1 MVRLLTEPVRVA
13 AAGEPPK
20 VIEELVGRVSTGTS
34 AFSVARMESP
44 PGWSE
49 PGQRPEFDECTVV
62 LSGALHMEHE
72 GGTVTV
78 RAGQAV
84 IVEAGEWVRYST
96 TEATEYFAICVPAFT
111 METAHRDE
119 P

>member
-1 MVRLLTEPVRVA
+1 MVRLLTEPVRIP

-20 VIEELVGRVSTGTS
+20 VIEELVGRLSTGTE

-62 LSGALHMEHE
+62 VSGSIHMEHE
-72 GGTVTV
+72 GGTVVV

-96 TEATEYFAICVPAFT
+96 TEPAEYFAICVPAFS
-111 METAHRDE
+111 MEAAHRDE
-119 P
+119 